1 MGFAIAE
8 QLASRGVR
16 VILICGPVELTT
28 QHPLIHRIDV
38 ISADEMYDACMQHF
52 PQCQGAV
59 MTAAVSDYSPVLT
72 SGEKIKRTEGNLLL
86 ELRPNRDIAAE
97 FGRIKRADQ
106 LLVGFALETE
116 NEMDNALSKLKR
128 KNLDLIVLNSM
139 KDAGAGFGHDTN
151 KITILTRDGEIYPY
165 ELKSKIEVAADIV
178 QLILKMELPDR
189 V

>member
-1 MGFAIAE
+1 M
-8 QLASRGVR
+8 
-16 VILICGPVELTT
+16 
-28 QHPLIHRIDV
+28 
-38 ISADEMYDACMQHF
+38 
-52 PQCQGAV
+52 
-59 MTAAVSDYSPVLT
+59 
-72 SGEKIKRTEGNLLL
+72 
-86 ELRPNRDIAAE
+86 
-97 FGRIKRADQ
+97 
-106 LLVGFALETE
+106 ETE

-151 KITILTRDGEIYPY
+151 KITIVTRDEKIYPF